1 MKAQSLF
8 VLVLLAAAPAANA
21 QTCDTAGIN
30 ALIDQYAR
38 TEAEGDMPAQSRL
51 MAEDRVWVAAAGGR
65 MTDQAMNMQ
74 GQQAWFDFENGVVRG
89 LHRYVDA
96 RDRMIRCYGG
106 GDVAVASFYWYQQ
119 VVPPST
125 LTAAQAEMLG
135 QPPQPSTVS
144 LVLERRGS
152 DWRIVHTHTSPLW
165 PPGAGDG
172 N

>member
-1 MKAQSLF
+1 MRVLSLTL
-8 VLVLLAAAPAANA
+8 VLVLCAISPAVA
-21 QTCDTAGIN
+21 QNCDTAGIN

-38 TEAEGDMPAQSRL
+38 TEAAGDMPAQSRL
-51 MAEDRVWVAAAGGR
+51 MAEDRVWVAPVQGR

-96 RDRMIRCYGG
+96 RDRLIRCYGG

-125 LTAAQAEMLG
+125 LTPAQAEMLG
-135 QPPQPSTVS
+135 QPPQPSAVS
-144 LVLERRGS
+144 LVLERRGN

-165 PPGAGDG
+165 PPDGD
-172 N
+172 